1 MSGSGVKYIIPLGS
15 NARISA
21 TVDERFV
28 VACLALF
35 RAGFDTAEIARRM
48 VQRESDVATAVRI
61 GREAARLV
69 E

>member
-1 MSGSGVKYIIPLGS
+1 M
-15 NARISA
+15 ISA